1 MPCRKRMASSR
12 DDEGLSW
19 FLSSCGASVGF
30 LTRYDG
36 ELRKPVVW
44 CQGSQVPIRVAS
56 GSGAL
61 LSSHGRGIGPQD
73 TLKTDSQE
81 SSPTPQFKS
90 INFLALS
97 FLYSSTMTSIHDYWK
112 NHSFVPQPEKELES
126 SSSTRLEAQFP
137 YHDLRAMTR
146 SPLPRAW
153 RPDFPVTTRETP

>member
-1 MPCRKRMASSR
+1 MASSR
-12 DDEGLSW
+12 DDEGISW

-73 TLKTDSQE
+73 ALKDFRVFFKLRHETLGS
-81 SSPTPQFKS
+81 
-90 INFLALS
+90 L
-97 FLYSSTMTSIHDYWK
+97 
-112 NHSFVPQPEKELES
+112 
-126 SSSTRLEAQFP
+126 
-137 YHDLRAMTR
+137 DLCR
-146 SPLPRAW
+146 
-153 RPDFPVTTRETP
+153 